1 MTHHEIFNSSWWVR
15 EGKHQHHLSFLTIIY
30 IAPTLIF
37 WSHSI
42 IYNTIRWRWNLCII
56 ILCWYMWLYLL
67 LLFLISFHWIC
78 IVLNLFFYFVLLKN
92 INTQYLV
99 YIYERFIFSLL
110 AHGRA
115 CIQPI
120 ACRSPIK
127 SYGAAPFGNALQWT
141 QSISLNA
148 PLKLQDLVEDLERG
162 VGNSHLGWYHYP
174 NSTWGI

>member
-1 MTHHEIFNSSWWVR
+1 MH
-15 EGKHQHHLSFLTIIY
+15 HHLVLVYVVVFTSSFSY
-30 IAPTLIF
+30 F
-37 WSHSI
+37 
-42 IYNTIRWRWNLCII
+42 
-56 ILCWYMWLYLL
+56 
-67 LLFLISFHWIC
+67 IS
-78 IVLNLFFYFVLLKN
+78 LNLYCTQLIFYFVLLKN

-148 PLKLQDLVEDLERG
+148 PLKLQDLVEDLVRD
-162 VGNSHLGWYHYP
+162 VGNSHLR
-174 NSTWGI
+174 